1 MTKVYLCS
9 IPFLNNSYN
18 NVIDFKNSE
27 SRQNWF
33 LDKTKKT
40 IDTNFKYDNQR
51 MYVVINE
58 KFEDSRIYDY
68 LWFNKEGRC
77 WFYFIVGHEMIT
89 ENTTKLLLESACF
102 DCSAIRKTSR
112 KIGLITDAS
121 LRYE

>member
-51 MYVVINE
+51 MYIVINE
-58 KFEDSRIYDY
+58 KFEDS
-68 LWFNKEGRC
+68 
-77 WFYFIVGHEMIT
+77 
-89 ENTTKLLLESACF
+89 KL
-102 DCSAIRKTSR
+102 AIEFVFPSIWDKATV
-112 KIGLITDAS
+112 
-121 LRYE
+121 

>member
-33 LDKTKKT
+33 LDRTKKT

-51 MYVVINE
+51 MYIVINE
-58 KFEDSRIYDY
+58 KFENSRIYDY
-68 LWFNKEGRC
+68 L
-77 WFYFIVGHEMIT
+77 
-89 ENTTKLLLESACF
+89 
-102 DCSAIRKTSR
+102 
-112 KIGLITDAS
+112 
-121 LRYE
+121 